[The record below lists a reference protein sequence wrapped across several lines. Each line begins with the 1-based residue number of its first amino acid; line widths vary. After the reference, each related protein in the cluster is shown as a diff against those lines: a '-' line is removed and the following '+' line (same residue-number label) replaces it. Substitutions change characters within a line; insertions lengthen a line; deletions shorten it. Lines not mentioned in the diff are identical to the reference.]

1 MKNKLPKIYRLLK
14 NQKINLKQLKQN
26 SMAIYDNDYQALRQK
41 EVEERLQKEKLEK
54 QLIYK
59 KMTKLIG
66 GSILGLILMV
76 FLFQSC
82 ERIDA
87 GHVGVKVNQYGD
99 NKGVDDVVAVTG
111 IVFYNPITTKV
122 YEFPTFIQHKEYKG
136 ENSFIVNSK
145 DGSEFNVSPI
155 MNYSVQR
162 DKVPA
167 IFSKYRR
174 PLEDIEEGFLKTAV
188 YDAFRLATNKYTA
201 DELISN
207 RAVFEIEVRR
217 LLDGQLLKEGF
228 VINQFTSNLIY
239 PETFKRSIEAKNNA
253 VQAAL
258 RAENEVKTAEA
269 QAKIKVATA
278 EGNAQAMLTS
288 AKAEAE
294 SNRMKQVTLTPLL
307 LQLEY
312 INKWDGK
319 LPVYGTVPQ
328 MFKNIN

>member
-1 MKNKLPKIYRLLK
+1 MAFESFEERYARQQKEREELLQQTKLE
-14 NQKINLKQLKQN
+14 QQLKF
-26 SMAIYDNDYQALRQK
+26 
-41 EVEERLQKEKLEK
+41 
-54 QLIYK
+54 K
-59 KMTKLIG
+59 KMFKTIG
-66 GSILGLILMV
+66 ASIVGFILLV
-76 FLFQSC
+76 VLFNSC
-82 ERIDA
+82 ERVDA
-87 GHVGVKVNQYGD
+87 GHVGVKVNLYGD

-111 IVFYNPITTKV
+111 MVFYNPITTKI
-122 YEFPTFIQHKEYKG
+122 YEFPTYIQHKEYRKTEDG
-136 ENSFIVNSK
+136 DNSFIVNSK
-145 DGSEFNVSPI
+145 DGSEFSVSPI

-162 DKVPA
+162 DKVPS
-167 IFSKYRR
+167 IFAKYRR
-174 PLEDIEEGFLKTAV
+174 PLADIEEGFLKTAV

-207 RAVFEIEVRR
+207 RAIFEVEVRR
-217 LLDGQLLKEGF
+217 LLDAQLLKEGF
-228 VINQFTSNLIY
+228 TINQFTSNLIY
-239 PETFKRSIEAKNNA
+239 PETFKKSIEAKNNA
-253 VQAAL
+253 VQSAL

-294 SNRMKQVTLTPLL
+294 ANRMKQQTLTPLL

-328 MFKNIN
+328 MFKNIQ

>member
-1 MKNKLPKIYRLLK
+1 MEKFNRYNHRYDDYGNRRSEEEIDQMELEFN
-14 NQKINLKQLKQN
+14 NQ
-26 SMAIYDNDYQALRQK
+26 QK
-41 EVEERLQKEKLEK
+41 ERQ
-54 QLIYK
+54 
-59 KMTKLIG
+59 TKIMRSILIG
-66 GSILGLILMV
+66 VAAFFTLT
-76 FLFQSC
+76 FLFFSC

-111 IVFYNPITTKV
+111 MVFYNPFTTTV

-136 ENSFIVNSK
+136 ENSFVVNSK
-145 DGSEFNVSPI
+145 DGSEFSVSPI

-228 VINQFTSNLIY
+228 IINQFTSNLIY
-239 PETFKRSIEAKNNA
+239 PETFKKSIEAKNNA

-294 SNRMKQVTLTPLL
+294 SNRMKQQTLTPLL

-328 MFKNIN
+328 MFKNIQ

>member
-1 MKNKLPKIYRLLK
+1 MAIPGYDIQDVWAQRQAEIEKERE
-14 NQKINLKQLKQN
+14 QLK
-26 SMAIYDNDYQALRQK
+26 
-41 EVEERLQKEKLEK
+41 LEQ
-54 QLIYK
+54 QLKIK
-59 KMTKLIG
+59 KMIKGIVG
-66 GSILGLILMV
+66 GVLGFILLV
-76 FLFQSC
+76 VLFNSC

-99 NKGVDDVVAVTG
+99 NKGVDDVTAVTG
-111 IVFYNPITTKV
+111 MVFYNPITTKI

-145 DGSEFNVSPI
+145 DGSEFSVSPI

-162 DKVPA
+162 EKVPA

-207 RAVFEIEVRR
+207 RAVFEVEVRR

-228 VINQFTSNLIY
+228 IINQFTSNLIY
-239 PETFKRSIEAKNNA
+239 PETFKKSIEAKNNA

-319 LPVYGTVPQ
+319 LPVYGQVPQ
-328 MFKNIN
+328 MFKNIQ

>member
-1 MKNKLPKIYRLLK
+1 MESMSERFARIEKEREELLQQTKLE
-14 NQKINLKQLKQN
+14 QQLK
-26 SMAIYDNDYQALRQK
+26 I
-41 EVEERLQKEKLEK
+41 
-54 QLIYK
+54 K
-59 KMTKLIG
+59 KMVKVIG
-66 GSILGLILMV
+66 ASVLGF
-76 FLFQSC
+76 FLLVVLFNSC
-82 ERIDA
+82 ERVDA
-87 GHVGVKVNQYGD
+87 GHVGVKVNMYGD

-111 IVFYNPITTKV
+111 MVFYNPITTKI

-145 DGSEFNVSPI
+145 DGSEFSVSPI

-167 IFSKYRR
+167 IFAKYRR
-174 PLEDIEEGFLKTAV
+174 PLGDIEEGFLKTAV

-207 RAVFEIEVRR
+207 RAIFEVEVRR
-217 LLDGQLLKEGF
+217 LLDAQLLKEGF

-239 PETFKRSIEAKNNA
+239 PETFKKSIEAKNNA
-253 VQAAL
+253 VQSAL

-294 SNRMKQVTLTPLL
+294 ANRMKQQTLTPLL

-328 MFKNIN
+328 MFKNIQ

>member
-1 MKNKLPKIYRLLK
+1 
-14 NQKINLKQLKQN
+14 
-26 SMAIYDNDYQALRQK
+26 MAYDINDYQALRQK
-41 EVEERLQKEKLEK
+41 EREEQKLK
-54 QLIYK
+54 QQLKIK
-59 KMTKLIG
+59 KMVKAISASVLG
-66 GSILGLILMV
+66 FILLV
-76 FLFQSC
+76 VLFNSC
-82 ERIDA
+82 ERVDA
-87 GHVGVKVNQYGD
+87 GHVGVKVNLYGD

-111 IVFYNPITTKV
+111 MVFYNPITTKI
-122 YEFPTFIQHKEYKG
+122 YEFPTYIQHKEYRKTEDG
-136 ENSFIVNSK
+136 DNSFIVNSK
-145 DGSEFNVSPI
+145 DGSEFSVSPI

-162 DKVPA
+162 DKVPS
-167 IFSKYRR
+167 IFAKYRR
-174 PLEDIEEGFLKTAV
+174 PLADIEEGFLKTAV

-207 RAVFEIEVRR
+207 RAIFEVEVRR
-217 LLDGQLLKEGF
+217 LLDAQLLKEGF
-228 VINQFTSNLIY
+228 TINQFTSNLIY
-239 PETFKRSIEAKNNA
+239 PETFKKSIEAKNNA
-253 VQAAL
+253 VQSAL

-294 SNRMKQVTLTPLL
+294 ANRMKQQTLTPLL

-328 MFKNIN
+328 MFKNIQ

>member
-1 MKNKLPKIYRLLK
+1 MG
-14 NQKINLKQLKQN
+14 
-26 SMAIYDNDYQALRQK
+26 YDNLDAWEKRRLEIEEEARQ
-41 EVEERLQKEKLEK
+41 EKLEQELK
-54 QLIYK
+54 FK
-59 KMTKLIG
+59 KMTKVITGSVLGFIALI
-66 GSILGLILMV
+66 
-76 FLFQSC
+76 FLFMSC

-111 IVFYNPITTKV
+111 MVFYNPLTTKV
-122 YEFPTFIQHKEYKG
+122 YEFPTFIQHKEYVG
-136 ENSFIVNSK
+136 DNSFIVNSK
-145 DGSEFNVSPI
+145 DGSEFSVSPI

-162 DKVPA
+162 EKVPA

-201 DELISN
+201 DELIGN
-207 RAVFEIEVRR
+207 RQGYEVEVRR

-239 PETFKRSIEAKNNA
+239 PETFKKSIEAKNNA

-278 EGNAQAMLTS
+278 EGNAQALLTS

-294 SNRMKQVTLTPLL
+294 ANRMKQQTLTPLL
-307 LQLEY
+307 IQLEY
-312 INKWDGK
+312 VNKWDGK
-319 LPVYGTVPQ
+319 LPVYGEVPQ
-328 MFKNIN
+328 LFRTIQK

>member
-1 MKNKLPKIYRLLK
+1 MGLYEEELKKRRLEMEESE
-14 NQKINLKQLKQN
+14 KQ
-26 SMAIYDNDYQALRQK
+26 R
-41 EVEERLQKEKLEK
+41 KLEK
-54 QLIYK
+54 QIKIK
-59 KMTKLIG
+59 KMIKAITG
-66 GSILGLILMV
+66 GVVGLILLV
-76 FLFQSC
+76 VLFNSC

-87 GHVGVKVNQYGD
+87 GHVGVKVNLYGD
-99 NKGVDDVVAVTG
+99 NKGVDDVTAVTG
-111 IVFYNPITTKV
+111 MVFYNTFTTKI
-122 YEFPTFIQHKEYKG
+122 YEFPTYIQHKEYKG
-136 ENSFIVNSK
+136 ENSFVVNSK
-145 DGSEFNVSPI
+145 DGSEFSVSPI

-162 DKVPA
+162 EKVPA

-239 PETFKRSIEAKNNA
+239 PETFKKSIEAKNNA

-294 SNRMKQVTLTPLL
+294 ANRMKQQTLTPLL

-319 LPVYGTVPQ
+319 LPVYGEVPQ
-328 MFKNIN
+328 LFKTIQK

>member
-1 MKNKLPKIYRLLK
+1 MASYDRWGNRLSPE
-14 NQKINLKQLKQN
+14 QEQL
-26 SMAIYDNDYQALRQK
+26 L
-41 EVEERLQKEKLEK
+41 EEQKLEK
-54 QLIYK
+54 QLKFK
-59 KMTKLIG
+59 KMFKTIG
-66 GSILGLILMV
+66 ASVVGF
-76 FLFQSC
+76 FLLVVLFNSC
-82 ERIDA
+82 ERVDA
-87 GHVGVKVNQYGD
+87 GHVGVKVNMYGD

-111 IVFYNPITTKV
+111 MVFYNPITTKI

-136 ENSFIVNSK
+136 ENSFIVNSR
-145 DGSEFNVSPI
+145 DGSEFSVSPI

-207 RAVFEIEVRR
+207 RAIFEVEVRR

-228 VINQFTSNLIY
+228 TINQFTSNLIY
-239 PETFKRSIEAKNNA
+239 PETFKKSIEAKNNA

-328 MFKNIN
+328 MFKNIQ

>member
-1 MKNKLPKIYRLLK
+1 MANYDRWGNRLSPE
-14 NQKINLKQLKQN
+14 Q
-26 SMAIYDNDYQALRQK
+26 
-41 EVEERLQKEKLEK
+41 E
-54 QLIYK
+54 QLIEQAK
-59 KMTKLIG
+59 LNKQIKFRKMVKTIIG
-66 GSILGLILMV
+66 LVLGLILITV
-76 FLFQSC
+76 LVNSC

-111 IVFYNPITTKV
+111 MVFYNPFTTTI
-122 YEFPTFIQHKEYKG
+122 YEFPTFIQHKEYKN

-162 DKVPA
+162 EKVPA
-167 IFSKYRR
+167 IFGKYRR

-217 LLDGQLLKEGF
+217 LLDSQLLKEGF

-239 PETFKRSIEAKNNA
+239 PETFKKSIEAKNNA
-253 VQAAL
+253 VQRSL
-258 RAENEVKTAEA
+258 MAENKVKQAEA
-269 QAKIKVATA
+269 EAKIKVATA
-278 EGNAQAMLTS
+278 EGDAKSMLTI

-294 SNRMKQVTLTPLL
+294 SNKLKQQTLTTLL

-328 MFKNIN
+328 MFKNIQ

>member
-1 MKNKLPKIYRLLK
+1 
-14 NQKINLKQLKQN
+14 
-26 SMAIYDNDYQALRQK
+26 MAFYDSDYQKQRQK
-41 EVEERLQKEKLEK
+41 EQEEFKLQQ
-54 QLIYK
+54 QLKFK
-59 KMTKLIG
+59 KVMKAVISG
-66 GSILGLILMV
+66 VVGLILLV
-76 FLFQSC
+76 VLFQSC

-111 IVFYNPITTKV
+111 MVFYNPFTTKV
-122 YEFPTFIQHKEYKG
+122 YEFPTFIQHKEYKD

-145 DGSEFNVSPI
+145 DGSEFSVSPI

-162 DKVPA
+162 EKVPA
-167 IFSKYRR
+167 IFAKYRR

-207 RAVFEIEVRR
+207 RAVFEVEVRK
-217 LLDGQLLKEGF
+217 LLDNSLLKEGF

-239 PETFKRSIEAKNNA
+239 PETFKKSIEAKNNA

-278 EGNAQAMLTS
+278 EGNAQALLTS

-294 SNRMKQVTLTPLL
+294 ANRMKQQTLTPLL
-307 LQLEY
+307 IQLEY
-312 INKWDGK
+312 VNKWDGK

>member
-1 MKNKLPKIYRLLK
+1 MAFESFEERYARQTKEREEELQQKKL
-14 NQKINLKQLKQN
+14 NQQLK
-26 SMAIYDNDYQALRQK
+26 L
-41 EVEERLQKEKLEK
+41 
-54 QLIYK
+54 K
-59 KMTKLIG
+59 KMIKVIG
-66 GSILGLILMV
+66 ASVMGFILLV
-76 FLFQSC
+76 VLFNSC

-87 GHVGVKVNQYGD
+87 GYVGVKVNQYGD

-111 IVFYNPITTKV
+111 MVFFNPITTKI
-122 YEFPTFIQHKEYKG
+122 YEFPTYIQHKEYKKT
-136 ENSFIVNSK
+136 EDVDNSFIVNSK

-167 IFSKYRR
+167 IFAKYRR
-174 PLEDIEEGFLKTAV
+174 PLADIEEGFLKTAV

-207 RAVFEIEVRR
+207 RAIFEVEVRR
-217 LLDGQLLKEGF
+217 LLDAQLLKEGF
-228 VINQFTSNLIY
+228 TINQFTSNLIY
-239 PETFKRSIEAKNNA
+239 PETFKKSIEAKNNA

-294 SNRMKQVTLTPLL
+294 SNRMKQQTLTPLL

-328 MFKNIN
+328 MFKNIQ

>member
-1 MKNKLPKIYRLLK
+1 MAYDFDMNDAWRRR
-14 NQKINLKQLKQN
+14 QAEMEEQARQEQLKTQ
-26 SMAIYDNDYQALRQK
+26 L
-41 EVEERLQKEKLEK
+41 KL
-54 QLIYK
+54 K
-59 KMTKLIG
+59 KMFKTITA
-66 GSILGLILMV
+66 SILGFILLV
-76 FLFQSC
+76 VLFNSC

-111 IVFYNPITTKV
+111 MVFYNPLTTKV
-122 YEFPTFIQHKEYKG
+122 YEFPTFIQHKEYKD
-136 ENSFIVNSK
+136 ENSFVVNSK
-145 DGSEFNVSPI
+145 DGSEFSVSPI

-162 DKVPA
+162 EKVPS

-207 RAVFEIEVRR
+207 RAVFEVEVRR
-217 LLDGQLLKEGF
+217 LLDAQLLKEGF
-228 VINQFTSNLIY
+228 IINQFTSNLIY
-239 PETFKRSIEAKNNA
+239 PETFKKSIEAKNNA

-278 EGNAQAMLTS
+278 EGNAQALLTS

-294 SNRMKQVTLTPLL
+294 ANRMKQQTLTPLL
-307 LQLEY
+307 IQLEY
-312 INKWDGK
+312 VNKWDGK

-328 MFKNIN
+328 MFKNIQ